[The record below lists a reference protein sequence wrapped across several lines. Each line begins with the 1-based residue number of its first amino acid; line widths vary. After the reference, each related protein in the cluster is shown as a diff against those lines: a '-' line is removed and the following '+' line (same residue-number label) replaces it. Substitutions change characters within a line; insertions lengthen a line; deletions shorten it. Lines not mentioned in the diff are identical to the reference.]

1 MFKKYLAISFS
12 VLFFEMIILL
22 SNKIDFNFVT
32 VLFALATAVVNIVFI
47 PLIYSVV
54 LKIIDKTIIK
64 ENLSLNKCFAFVAP
78 YILQKIIFAGIDII
92 VSILYFN
99 RIYTDV
105 SWIVLDICTTAIVT
119 FNIKNEFK
127 LNMSKN
133 IIIYLIFFILNL
145 IIH

>member
-1 MFKKYLAISFS
+1 MLKKYLATGFL

-22 SNKIDFNFVT
+22 SSKIDFNFVT
-32 VLFALATAVVNIVFI
+32 VLFALITAVVNIVFI

-54 LKIIDKTIIK
+54 LKIIDKIIIK
-64 ENLSLNKCFAFVAP
+64 QNLSLSKCFSFVAP

-92 VSILYFN
+92 VTIIYLN
-99 RIYTDV
+99 RIYIDV
-105 SWIVLDICTTAIVT
+105 SWIVLNICTTAIVT
-119 FNIKNEFK
+119 YNIKNEFK
-127 LNMSKN
+127 LSTSKN